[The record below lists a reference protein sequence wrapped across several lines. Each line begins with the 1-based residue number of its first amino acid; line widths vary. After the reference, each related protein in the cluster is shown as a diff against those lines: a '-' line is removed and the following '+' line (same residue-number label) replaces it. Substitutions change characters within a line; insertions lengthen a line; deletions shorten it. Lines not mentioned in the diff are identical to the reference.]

1 MDDMSLYDQVAEKLN
16 SLSTDSYSLG
26 LGFDGYVDEI
36 IAAVDSR
43 DSAEHYQIIRS
54 IPQFG
59 NRILAAAGKS
69 TNIEL
74 VTNQWK
80 LGGNGP
86 ILGNS
91 IAHLGVRVDYIGA
104 LGYPEVHKVFS
115 ALHKD
120 FKYISID
127 EPGHTM
133 AVEFEDGK
141 IMLGRFAM
149 KDMDWNCLEKHV
161 KQDHLKKFFYGHKMV
176 GLVNWTQTPHM
187 SSIWEK
193 LLSGYLSQCPKP
205 SEKPFLFVDVADPQK
220 RSKEDILNMLDQL
233 SRFESFY
240 KVILGLNEKESTEIA
255 RALDISYSTESPE
268 KLQLLTLEISKHLKI
283 YGCVVH
289 PVKYAVCAIANKTF
303 YHEGPYIANPLIS
316 TGAGDH
322 FNAGFCFGQIL
333 GLTPE
338 ESLMTGVANSG
349 FYVRTAKSATKKE
362 LAQFIHDWKNKKI

>member
-1 MDDMSLYDQVAEKLN
+1 MSLYDQVAEKLN
-16 SLSTDSYSLG
+16 TLSTEAHSMG

-43 DSAEHYQIIRS
+43 DSAEKFQTIRS

-74 VTNQWK
+74 VTHQWK

-115 ALHKD
+115 SLHKD

-133 AVEFEDGK
+133 AVEFDDGK
-141 IMLGRFAM
+141 IMFGRFAM
-149 KDMDWNCLEKHV
+149 KDMDWNSIEKHV
-161 KQDHLKKFFYGHKMV
+161 KADHLSKFFYGHKMI
-176 GLVNWTQTPHM
+176 GMVNWTQTPHM
-187 SSIWEK
+187 SAIWEK

-205 SEKPFLFVDVADPQK
+205 VEKPFLFVDVADPQK
-220 RSKEDILNMLDQL
+220 RSKQDILSMLGQL
-233 SRFESFY
+233 TRFESFY

-255 RALDISYSTESPE
+255 KALDIAFNTETPE
-268 KLQLLTLEISKHLKI
+268 KLQALALEISRRLKI
-283 YGCVVH
+283 FGCVVH
-289 PVKYAVCAIANKTF
+289 PVKYAVCAIDGKTY

-333 GLTPE
+333 GLNPE